1 MKSQFLTDLVVKQ
14 VYDKTWALEASLEYT
29 SALLNDLLIAPKG
42 FVTDFASVP
51 RVPIAYALFG
61 NRAHRESVI
70 HDYLY
75 QTHLATKA
83 MADKVFLEAMEARGK
98 SFWVRWVM
106 YLGVRVGGGSAYKTG
121 KERFKV
127 LNQDNA

>member
-14 VYDKTWALEASLEYT
+14 IDDKTWALEANLEYN
-29 SALLNDLLIAPKG
+29 SALLDDLLIAPKG
-42 FVTDFASVP
+42 FITDFASIP
-51 RVPIAYALFG
+51 RVPIAYTLFG

-121 KERFKV
+121 KERFKL
-127 LNQDNA
+127 LNQGA